1 MYHRLA
7 LSIASVAAFAACECR
22 PVELSA
28 QEKSVRPGVNKTFED
43 PNVGEFVE
51 RFEKEGRDVFDRRQE
66 VVQALG
72 LKPGMAVADIGAGTG
87 LYSRMF
93 AAQVGEKGQ
102 VFAVDISEKFVNH
115 VRETSRARGLK
126 NITGVVCKP
135 DSAELPPDSV
145 DVAFICDTYHHF
157 EFPEKTM
164 RSIHRALKP
173 GGQVVLIDFHRI
185 EGRSSEWVMGHVR
198 AGQEVFTREIESAG
212 FKPIDEKKDLLKESY
227 FVRFAKVEPPK

>member
-1 MYHRLA
+1 MFHRVA
-7 LSIASVAAFAACECR
+7 LSIASVAAFAICESR
-22 PVELSA
+22 PIEMSA

-115 VRETSRARGLK
+115 VRETSRARTQEHHRGRLQTGLRR
-126 NITGVVCKP
+126 TA
-135 DSAELPPDSV
+135 SRL
-145 DVAFICDTYHHF
+145 
-157 EFPEKTM
+157 
-164 RSIHRALKP
+164 
-173 GGQVVLIDFHRI
+173 
-185 EGRSSEWVMGHVR
+185 GRRRVHLRHVP
-198 AGQEVFTREIESAG
+198 S
-212 FKPIDEKKDLLKESY
+212 L
-227 FVRFAKVEPPK
+227 